1 VSKKSSTSRRT
12 VIVAAIGG
20 AVAMLLWLKLRVV
33 TDVPR
38 SAYADPDK
46 AAQQPAETPR

>member
-1 VSKKSSTSRRT
+1 M
-12 VIVAAIGG
+12 AALGG

-46 AAQQPAETPR
+46 AAQRPAEPAR